1 MLLYELLQWTLNREQ
16 MRVVQTDARI
26 INVKQT
32 HIFSLV
38 KRI

>member
-1 MLLYELLQWTLNREQ
+1 MLLYELLQWTLNREK
-16 MRVVQTDARI
+16 MSVVQTDARI

-32 HIFSLV
+32 RIFSLV